1 MDATIKLIEEAI
13 EAEIAARQRYEKGA
27 KQAEDPE
34 TRALFEQLA
43 HWEEGHEQMLRDR
56 LATVKMLKS

>member
-1 MDATIKLIEEAI
+1 MNATIKLIEEAI

-27 KQAEDPE
+27 QQAEDPE